1 MPHSAELL
9 PPAEASIAADV
20 ARALAEDI
28 GPGDATAALLPD
40 TPAHAQVRCREAAVV
55 AGRPWFDA
63 CFRSLDPA
71 VEISWHV
78 AEGEAV
84 APDTVLCDL
93 RGRARAL
100 VSAERSALNFLQLL
114 SGTATVT
121 AQFVAVLQGSR
132 TRVLDTRK
140 TVPGLRLAQKYA
152 VRAGGGVNHRIGLFD
167 AVMLKENHILAA
179 GSIAAA
185 AAAARRM
192 HPRLPLICEV
202 ESLGELRAAIAAGV
216 DRVLIDDFSLDD
228 MHEAVRIAAGQV
240 PLEVSGGVNLETAR
254 RYADTG
260 VDFISVGALT
270 KHVRA
275 IDLSLRLVD

>member
-40 TPAHAQVRCREAAVV
+40 TPAHAQVRCREAAVI